1 MDLLGTLAVSELEP
15 SAVASCFK
23 LWLRELPQSLL
34 QSLERDI
41 DLLLM
46 EHTGNSAST
55 KVMTATTQSAPP
67 LSASLS
73 ASSSMS
79 GSSANRASVASPL
92 VVERIRDLFSE
103 SLPRENLVLL
113 REIGALDIL
122 FEFPRRFA

>member
-1 MDLLGTLAVSELEP
+1 VDLLGTLAVSELEP